1 MNRRLAIATLIFINI
16 LWGSSY
22 AVSKVAL
29 LEIPP
34 TLLGAAR
41 WTTATVI
48 LWLIH
53 GWQRWHAGQSR
64 DAAVRAVLKP
74 VAQRDRVRLLAL
86 GAFGIGLAYVIDYI
100 GINLT
105 TATDAS
111 LMIIGEVIFTSLLA
125 TLITH
130 DPLGRTKIVG
140 MVTGALGVLILVLG
154 HITESNSGDR
164 GWLRAFGDLLIL
176 ITLAL
181 QAVYTVLGTDLA
193 RKYPPLTVL
202 TYVCT
207 GSIVVW
213 VPMVSWHLAAGTMP
227 TALSLKAIGAV
238 LYLAVVTS
246 VFCNA
251 VWFAISS
258 RIGAGVS
265 AISLFAQPL
274 VGSFLGLV
282 LLGEPFTPTL
292 LIGALLIFTALYLT
306 TVER

>member
-1 MNRRLAIATLIFINI
+1 MNRNLAIATLIFINI

-22 AVSKVAL
+22 TVAKVAL
-29 LEIPP
+29 VEIPP

-41 WTTATVI
+41 WTTATLI
-48 LWLIH
+48 LWLIY
-53 GWQRWHAGQSR
+53 GWQRWRLNRSPDRASGAIHNTV
-64 DAAVRAVLKP
+64 AA
-74 VAQRDRVRLLAL
+74 RDRARLFAL
-86 GAFGIGLAYVIDYI
+86 GAFGIGLAYLIDYI

-125 TLITH
+125 TWLTH
-130 DPLGRTKIVG
+130 DPLGRTKVAG

-154 HITESNSGDR
+154 HMTEGSAGDR
-164 GWLRAFGDLLIL
+164 GWLRAVGDLLIL
-176 ITLAL
+176 VTLAL

-193 RKYPPLTVL
+193 RKVPPLTVL

-207 GSIVVW
+207 GSLLVW
-213 VPMVSWHLAAGTMP
+213 VPTVIWHVAAGTMP
-227 TALSLKAIGAV
+227 TALSLKALGGV
-238 LYLAVVTS
+238 LYLALVTS

-251 VWFAISS
+251 VWFTISS
-258 RIGAGVS
+258 RIGAGLS

-282 LLGEPFTPTL
+282 LLNEPFTLTL
-292 LIGALLIFTALYLT
+292 QIGALLIFTALYLT